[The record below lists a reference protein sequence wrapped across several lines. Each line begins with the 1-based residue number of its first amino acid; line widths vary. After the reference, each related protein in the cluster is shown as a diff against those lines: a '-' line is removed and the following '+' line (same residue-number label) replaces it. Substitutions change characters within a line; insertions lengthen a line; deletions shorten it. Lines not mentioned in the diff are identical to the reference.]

1 MAPIVVVKMM
11 SLTICND
18 IDDVYDDGY
27 DDCYDGYND
36 YIPSAISENK
46 VISTAVM
53 AVLARRVFTSEVF
66 ITIFVII
73 FIVIIAIIIIKLH
86 SAHAVKV

>member
-1 MAPIVVVKMM
+1 MAPIVVVVIM

-46 VISTAVM
+46 VVSTAVM
-53 AVLARRVFTSEVF
+53 AVLARWVFTSEVV

-86 SAHAVKV
+86 NGHAGKV